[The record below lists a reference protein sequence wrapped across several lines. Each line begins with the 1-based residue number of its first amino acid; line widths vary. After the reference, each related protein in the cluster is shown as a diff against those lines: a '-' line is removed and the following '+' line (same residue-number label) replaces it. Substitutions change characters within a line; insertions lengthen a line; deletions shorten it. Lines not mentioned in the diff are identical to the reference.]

1 MLPIRQNLKRNL
13 LIRMKMMKLLI
24 DKTSDTFTLE
34 ELPSKKIKVTNRVN
48 GDTCRS
54 LLNDVKS
61 LSFLIENDQE
71 KLNRVFS
78 ELKNLKEEIV
88 H

>member
-13 LIRMKMMKLLI
+13 LIRMKMMKLLVRY
-24 DKTSDTFTLE
+24 SYAR
-34 ELPSKKIKVTNRVN
+34 LPSKKIKVKNRVS

-61 LSFLIENDQE
+61 LSFLIENDHE
-71 KLNRVFS
+71 KS